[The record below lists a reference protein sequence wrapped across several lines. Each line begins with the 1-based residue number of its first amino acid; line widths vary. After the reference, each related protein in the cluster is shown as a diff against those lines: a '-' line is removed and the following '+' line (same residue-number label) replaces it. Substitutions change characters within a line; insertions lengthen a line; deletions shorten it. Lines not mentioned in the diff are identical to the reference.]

1 MQNQNQNQMIPNPN
15 QVKPFPKL
23 NNMVDAQN
31 LLMQRNIIQ
40 NQSLLNQNTN
50 QSEIMLKNSLDM
62 MQKQIV
68 KSNMEY
74 VENIWFNI
82 LNSNLKIH
90 HQRNKTI

>member
-1 MQNQNQNQMIPNPN
+1 MMPNPN

-90 HQRNKTI
+90 HQRNNTV